1 MAEGGRSRISL
12 ELRPELMNSFE
23 VSHGGVIM
31 TMLDVAMAV
40 AARTSHDHVG
50 GIMTVDMSLSFIRPA
65 KGRIVAEGRVLRGGN
80 SLHFCEGESLRRVG
94 ELVAKSLG
102 TFKLR
107 AKPRQGGIGRQSPYR
122 QRRLFPG
129 NTKENTMEK
138 NQRSSSPA
146 APRPGSRKAISAS
159 RKATSRSPA
168 TTRCW

>member
-1 MAEGGRSRISL
+1 MTGTADFFGLKVPFLKHLGVKAEMAEGGRSRISL

-40 AARTSHDHVG
+40 AARTSHEHIG

-65 KGRIVAEGRVLRGGN
+65 KGRIVAEGRLLRGGN
-80 SLHFCEGESLRRVG
+80 SLHFCEGEAFDESG

-107 AKPRQGGIGRQSPYR
+107 RETRG
-122 QRRLFPG
+122 
-129 NTKENTMEK
+129 
-138 NQRSSSPA
+138 
-146 APRPGSRKAISAS
+146 KAE
-159 RKATSRSPA
+159 
-168 TTRCW
+168 

>member
-40 AARTSHDHVG
+40 AARTSHDHIG
-50 GIMTVDMSLSFIRPA
+50 GIMTVEMSLSFIRPA
-65 KGRIVAEGRVLRGGN
+65 RAASSPKDALRGGN
-80 SLHFCEGESLRRVG
+80 SLHFCEGEAFDESG

-107 AKPRQGGIGRQSPYR
+107 RETRG
-122 QRRLFPG
+122 
-129 NTKENTMEK
+129 
-138 NQRSSSPA
+138 
-146 APRPGSRKAISAS
+146 KAE
-159 RKATSRSPA
+159 
-168 TTRCW
+168 